1 MVAIVHSF
9 NSTVFVV
16 VVRGVRY
23 DPGVRVRGVAME
35 VQTPFRLYG
44 FVCSYTSFRDA
55 TEVRRFVMSFRD
67 ATEVRRF
74 VTQRRCVVS

>member
-16 VVRGVRY
+16 VRGVRY
-23 DPGVRVRGVAME
+23 DRVDRVRGVAVV

-55 TEVRRFVMSFRD
+55 TEVRRFVTQWRCVVCRD
-67 ATEVRRF
+67 ATEVRR
-74 VTQRRCVVS
+74 SS